1 MKIIRADAT
10 EFREFFQKLRRRG
23 GAFTPDLLAGVA
35 QIVHDVSVRGDEAL
49 FHYTKK
55 FDGYDL
61 TAATLEATDAERK
74 EASAQV
80 KPEDR
85 DVIGLAA
92 KRIEKYHRHQIASGY
107 SMGDETGVELGQRI
121 LPLQRAGIYAP
132 GGKAFYPSTLL
143 MAAIP
148 ARIAGV
154 IEIILVTPAKDGQL
168 SPLIAAAAE
177 IAGVDRIFKIG
188 GAQAI
193 AALAYGTQT
202 IPRVD
207 KIVGPGNAYVAAAKK
222 LVFGQVAIDMIAGP
236 SEVVVIADQ
245 TANPAFAAADMLA
258 QAEHDE
264 MAAAVLFTPFP
275 DLAERVAG
283 EVQKQLQTLPKKG
296 IIEKS
301 LSQYGAI
308 IITSDIAQAVE
319 LANLFAPE
327 HLELMVENP
336 AELVGQIRNAGSVFL
351 GSYTPEALGDY
362 MAGANHILPTEGT
375 ARFSSPLGVYDF
387 YKRMSVL
394 SFSQA
399 AFEKLSGPTQHF
411 AQMEGLDAHANSV
424 RVRSIQGEKS

>member
-1 MKIIRADAT
+1 MKTLRADAP
-10 EFREFFQKLRRRG
+10 EFRDFFQALRLRG
-23 GAFTPDLLAGVA
+23 GAFTPELLANVA
-35 QIVHDVSVRGDEAL
+35 QIIHNVSVRGDEAL
-49 FHYTKK
+49 FAYTKK

-61 TAATLEATDAERK
+61 TAATVEVTDAERK
-74 EASAQV
+74 EAQSKV
-80 KPEDR
+80 KPADR
-85 DVIGLAA
+85 EVIELAA
-92 KRIEKYHRHQIASGY
+92 KRIQKYHQRQIVTGY
-107 SMGDETGVELGQRI
+107 LMNEEVGVELGQRI

-154 IEIILVTPAKDGQL
+154 KEIILVSPAKEGQL
-168 SPLIAAAAE
+168 NPMIAAAAD
-177 IAGVDRIFKIG
+177 IAGVDRLFKIG

-193 AALAYGTQT
+193 ASLAYGTQT

-222 LVFGQVAIDMIAGP
+222 LVFGQVDIDMIAGP

-245 TANPAFAAADMLA
+245 TANPSFVAADMLA

-275 DLAERVAG
+275 DLAKQVA
-283 EVQKQLQTLPKKG
+283 EEIEKQMQTLPKKD

-301 LSQYGAI
+301 LSRYGAI
-308 IITSDIAQAVE
+308 IITSGITQAVE

-336 AELVGQIRNAGSVFL
+336 ADLLGQVRNAGSVFL

-362 MAGANHILPTEGT
+362 IAGTNHILPTEGT

-394 SFSQA
+394 SFSKQ
-399 AFEKLSGPTQHF
+399 AFEKLSESTEHF
-411 AQMEGLDAHANSV
+411 AHMEGLDAHANSV
-424 RVRSIQGEKS
+424 RVRSAARGNS

>member
-1 MKIIRADAT
+1 MKIIRSDAT
-10 EFREFFQKLRRRG
+10 EFRDFFQTLRARG
-23 GAFTPDLLAGVA
+23 GAFTPDLLANVA
-35 QIVHDVSVRGDEAL
+35 QIVHDVSLRGDEAL

-55 FDGYDL
+55 FDGCDL
-61 TAATLEATDAERK
+61 TAATVEATPTERK
-74 EASAQV
+74 EAAAQV
-80 KPEDR
+80 TSEDR
-85 DVIGLAA
+85 EVIELAA
-92 KRIEKYHRHQIASGY
+92 ERIEKYHRHQTASGY
-107 SMGDETGVELGQRI
+107 TMRDEAGVELGQRI
-121 LPLQRAGIYAP
+121 LPLYRAGIYAP

-154 IEIILVTPAKDGQL
+154 KEIILTSPVKGGQL
-168 SPLIAAAAE
+168 NPLIAAAAE

-188 GAQAI
+188 GAQAV

-202 IPRVD
+202 VPRVD

-264 MAAAVLFTPFP
+264 MAAAVLFTPYQ
-275 DLAERVAG
+275 DLADRVLK
-283 EVQKQLQTLPKKG
+283 EIDRQMQQLPKKG

-319 LANLFAPE
+319 LANFFAPE

-336 AELVGQIRNAGSVFL
+336 ADLLGQVRNAGSVFL
-351 GSYTPEALGDY
+351 GPYTPEALGDY
-362 MAGANHILPTEGT
+362 IAGTNHILPTEGT

-394 SFSQA
+394 SFSQT
-399 AFEKLSGPTQHF
+399 AFNKLSPQTQHF

-424 RVRSIQGEKS
+424 RVRSRPGMDK

>member
-1 MKIIRADAT
+1 MKMIRADAT
-10 EFREFFQKLRRRG
+10 EFRDFFQTLRRRG
-23 GAFTPDLLAGVA
+23 SAFTPDLLASVA
-35 QIVHDVSVRGDEAL
+35 QIIHDVSTRGDEAL
-49 FHYTKK
+49 FHYTQK
-55 FDGYDL
+55 FDGCEL
-61 TAATLEATDAERK
+61 TPETVEATEPERK
-74 EASAQV
+74 EAAARV

-85 DVIGLAA
+85 EVIQLAA
-92 KRIEKYHRHQIASGY
+92 RRIEKYHRHQIASGY
-107 SMGDETGVELGQRI
+107 SITDESGVEIGQRI
-121 LPLQRAGIYAP
+121 IPLTRAGIYAP

-154 IEIILVTPAKDGQL
+154 REIILVSPVKDGRL
-168 SPLIAAAAE
+168 NPLIAAAAE
-177 IAGVDRIFKIG
+177 VAGVDRIFKIG
-188 GAQAI
+188 GAQAV

-236 SEVVVIADQ
+236 SEVVIIADQ

-264 MAAAVLFTPFP
+264 MAAAVLFTPYP
-275 DLAERVAG
+275 DFAEKVAA
-283 EVQKQLQTLPKKG
+283 EVQKQLQTLPKKE

-301 LSQYGAI
+301 LSRYGAI
-308 IITSDIAQAVE
+308 IITPNITQAVE
-319 LANLFAPE
+319 LTNLFAPE

-336 AELVGQIRNAGSVFL
+336 ANILGQVRNAGSVFL

-362 MAGANHILPTEGT
+362 TAGANHILPTEGT

-394 SFSQA
+394 SFSQT
-399 AFEKLSGPTQHF
+399 AFERLSAQTERF
-411 AQMEGLDAHANSV
+411 ARMEGLDAHANSV
-424 RVRSIQGEKS
+424 SVRNQPGNK

>member
-1 MKIIRADAT
+1 MKIIRSDAT
-10 EFREFFQKLRRRG
+10 EFRDFFQTLRARG
-23 GAFTPDLLAGVA
+23 GAFTPDLLANVA
-35 QIVHDVSVRGDEAL
+35 QIVHDVSLRGDEAL

-55 FDGYDL
+55 FDGCDL
-61 TAATLEATDAERK
+61 TAATVEATPTERK
-74 EASAQV
+74 EAAAQV
-80 KPEDR
+80 TSEDR
-85 DVIGLAA
+85 EVIELAA
-92 KRIEKYHRHQIASGY
+92 ERIEKYHRHQTASGY
-107 SMGDETGVELGQRI
+107 TMRDEAGVELGQRI
-121 LPLQRAGIYAP
+121 LPLYRAGIYAP

-154 IEIILVTPAKDGQL
+154 KEIILTSPVKGGQL
-168 SPLIAAAAE
+168 NPLIAAAAE

-188 GAQAI
+188 GAQAV

-202 IPRVD
+202 VPRVD

-264 MAAAVLFTPFP
+264 MAAAVLFTPYQ
-275 DLAERVAG
+275 DLADRVLK
-283 EVQKQLQTLPKKG
+283 EIDRQMQQLPKKG

-319 LANLFAPE
+319 LANFFAPE

-336 AELVGQIRNAGSVFL
+336 ADLLGQVRNAGSVFL

-362 MAGANHILPTEGT
+362 IAGTNHILPTEGT

-394 SFSQA
+394 SFSQT
-399 AFEKLSGPTQHF
+399 AFNKLSPQTQHF

-424 RVRSIQGEKS
+424 RVRSRPGMDK

>member
-1 MKIIRADAT
+1 
-10 EFREFFQKLRRRG
+10 
-23 GAFTPDLLAGVA
+23 
-35 QIVHDVSVRGDEAL
+35 
-49 FHYTKK
+49 
-55 FDGYDL
+55 
-61 TAATLEATDAERK
+61 
-74 EASAQV
+74 
-80 KPEDR
+80 
-85 DVIGLAA
+85 
-92 KRIEKYHRHQIASGY
+92 
-107 SMGDETGVELGQRI
+107 
-121 LPLQRAGIYAP
+121 
-132 GGKAFYPSTLL
+132 

-154 IEIILVTPAKDGQL
+154 KEIILVSPVKDGQL
-168 SPLIAAAAE
+168 NPLIAVAADV
-177 IAGVDRIFKIG
+177 AGVDRIFKIG

-202 IPRVD
+202 VPRVD

-245 TANPAFAAADMLA
+245 TANAAFAAADMLA

-264 MAAAVLFTPFP
+264 MAAALLFTPYP
-275 DLAERVAG
+275 DLAEEVAR
-283 EVQKQLQTLPKKG
+283 EVQKQLQTLPKKV

-308 IITSDIAQAVE
+308 IVTSDIAQAIE

-336 AELVGQIRNAGSVFL
+336 VNLVEQIRNAGSLFL

-362 MAGANHILPTEGT
+362 LAGANHILPTEGT

-394 SFSQA
+394 SFSQT

-424 RVRSIQGEKS
+424 RVRSTPGKDD